1 MALTIHT
8 TRTLAAGY
16 TQQQLYD
23 ELKAALQVAGFS
35 APVDEN
41 GSAGTT
47 MEQVYSITYNAAAKG
62 TVFFRIQ
69 IATNFLI
76 TPNLFDTYNASTNTG
91 TNASVSPLTYTPLN
105 TQQLSILTVNNSE
118 MRGLA
123 LMTGSNEL
131 GFLGIV
137 RPATKVAEWDE
148 TLWTFAFIPSVTT
161 GNLRTVAAPVQ
172 PPIASSLNCNFG
184 FNLNG
189 SLLTTP
195 SAITGKSDIFPF
207 GILVS
212 RGAADAASFAGAFS
226 ADLALVQGSGR
237 VQGDTF
243 DNQWIYLGRNI
254 AHRFAV

>member
-35 APVDEN
+35 APIDEN
-41 GSAGTT
+41 GSPGTT
-47 MEQVYSITYNAAAKG
+47 MDQVYSITYNAAAKG

-69 IATNFLI
+69 IATSFLI
-76 TPNLFDTYNASTNTG
+76 TPNLFDTYNSTTNTG
-91 TNASVSPLTYTPLN
+91 TNTSITPLTYAPLN
-105 TQQLSILTVNNSE
+105 TQQLNIITINNPE

-123 LMTGSNEL
+123 LVTGSTEL
-131 GFLGIV
+131 GFLGVI

-148 TLWTFAFIPSVTT
+148 ALWTFAFIPGVTT
-161 GNLRTVAAPVQ
+161 GKLRTVAAPVC
-172 PPIASSLNCNFG
+172 PPIASSLTCNFG
-184 FNLNG
+184 FNQDG
-189 SLLTTP
+189 TLLTTP

-207 GILVS
+207 GILVAL
-212 RGAADAASFAGAFS
+212 GAATAASYAGAFS

-237 VQGDTF
+237 IQGDTF

-254 AHRFAV
+254 AHRFAI